1 MIIFHIAL
9 SSPWSTYREP
19 LSEVLPYLTVSKK
32 TSAMSIRR
40 RERTGPIGPRFFPGC
55 TRLFPR
61 PSSAGEG
68 RDGGKR
74 DLDHALGRNMQQL
87 ARIIAQDHRPLG
99 IAQAR
104 GLENVLHRRARPRIG
119 IGGAHDDLASIAF
132 RRQLSAHRLL
142 SA

>member
-32 TSAMSIRR
+32 TSAMSIRC
-40 RERTGPIGPRFFPGC
+40 RERTGPIGPRFFPGF

-74 DLDHALGRNMQQL
+74 GLEHALGRNMQQL
-87 ARIIAQDHRPLG
+87 ARIIAQDRQPTRHRSGSGSREGAPPPCSST
-99 IAQAR
+99 
-104 GLENVLHRRARPRIG
+104 HRDSRC
-119 IGGAHDDLASIAF
+119 S
-132 RRQLSAHRLL
+132 
-142 SA
+142 